1 MDLAKDVYQGA
12 VSAESVVRRCSVK
25 KVLLKNLQEN
35 ICAGVIL
42 FFNKVAGL
50 PNSDT
55 GVFSCKFY
63 EILKNPF
70 FYRTPPVA
78 AVEAVFKA
86 LSDAS
91 PCQVFTYCLIHI
103 IFLRKDIWNNVCFR

>member
-35 ICAGVIL
+35 ICAGVSL

-50 PNSDT
+50 HLTPTQECFPVNFT
-55 GVFSCKFY
+55 KFLR
-63 EILKNPF
+63 IPF
-70 FYRTPPVA
+70 FIEPLRWLLLRLFLKRYQMLAPVK
-78 AVEAVFKA
+78 F
-86 LSDAS
+86 L
-91 PCQVFTYCLIHI
+91 HI
-103 IFLRKDIWNNVCFR
+103 F